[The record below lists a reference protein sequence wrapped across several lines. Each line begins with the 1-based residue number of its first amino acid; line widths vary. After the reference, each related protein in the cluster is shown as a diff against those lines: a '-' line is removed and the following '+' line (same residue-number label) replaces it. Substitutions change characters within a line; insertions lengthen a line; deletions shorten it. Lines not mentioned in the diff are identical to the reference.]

1 MAKKALALGVPYVSF
16 STATWV
22 LKKVF
27 SSSVNDQI
35 GGLGDTLFFHPTA
48 PYWYLY
54 ALFFIFLVTPTF
66 SSVKVAAVGLIVALA
81 AKVLILTGGYS
92 VYAVSTVLSNEI
104 WFMLGMSICAFDV
117 QLKGRKVQGTI

>member
-1 MAKKALALGVPYVSF
+1 MTF
-16 STATWV
+16 STATWI

-35 GGLGDTLFFHPTA
+35 GGLGDTLFFPPTA

-66 SSVKVAAVGLIVALA
+66 SSAKTVAVGLIVALA
-81 AKVLILTGGYS
+81 AKVLILTGGGGQRLRCIDGFHKRNL
-92 VYAVSTVLSNEI
+92 V
-104 WFMLGMSICAFDV
+104 CARYEYLCV
-117 QLKGRKVQGTI
+117 